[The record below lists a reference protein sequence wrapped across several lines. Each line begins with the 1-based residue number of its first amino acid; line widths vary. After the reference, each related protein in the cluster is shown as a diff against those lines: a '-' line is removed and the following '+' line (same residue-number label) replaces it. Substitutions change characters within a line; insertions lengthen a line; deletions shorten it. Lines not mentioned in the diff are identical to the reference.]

1 MRRVPPI
8 GQRVRPR
15 YSRRALVAGAVQA
28 TVGLSFAA
36 PGAADAP
43 AHAMTAVLLTLSD
56 LHAPYRRLPSLL
68 AALRAAAALAPGPVA
83 VLVNG
88 DVFERGNVAALRSG
102 GAPDWA
108 FLSALA
114 ALGPLVVN
122 IGNHETALI
131 DDLAAVVARLRA
143 LGAMPIGGPEDAR
156 TGRPFAPAVATLD
169 LGGMRVA
176 VLGLPTADPMVYRP
190 AARALMRFPD
200 PAAQAAAGVGPAA
213 EGADALLVASHAGVA
228 ADRAILP
235 LLPPGAFLLGGHDHL
250 AFAEPSLGA
259 ARYAHLGYGGTAFG
273 VLTFMRGTAPAFAVV
288 EVPEDAPADPPL
300 AALVAATLAEH
311 LTSEDRAV
319 VATLPAALAL
329 PQAAALAAAAARAA
343 AGADAALL
351 NHTSFGAG
359 LPAGPVTRYDFD
371 AFLRFDD
378 AICVAEM
385 EGAALARVL
394 ARANQHDGAALSA
407 RTGDYLHATALAP
420 EPGRLYRVAV
430 NGWVAGRA
438 AAYLGAEAVAFTMLE
453 GKRLRPATL
462 AALAG

>member
-1 MRRVPPI
+1 MRRVPPF
-8 GQRVRPR
+8 GQKVRPR
-15 YSRRALVAGAVQA
+15 FSRRALVAGAVRA
-28 TVGLSFAA
+28 TVGLSLAA
-36 PGAADAP
+36 PGASAARASP
-43 AHAMTAVLLTLSD
+43 ATATLLALSD
-56 LHAPYRRLPSLL
+56 LHAPYRRLPTLL
-68 AALRAAAALAPGPVA
+68 AALRAAADSAPGPVA
-83 VLVNG
+83 VLING

-143 LGAMPIGGPEDAR
+143 LGALPIGGPEDAR
-156 TGRPFAPAVATLD
+156 TGRPFAPSVATLD
-169 LGGMRVA
+169 LGALRIA
-176 VLGLPTADPMVYRP
+176 VLGLPAADPMVYRP

-200 PAAQAAAGVGPAA
+200 PAALAQAGIGPAA
-213 EGADALLVASHAGVA
+213 AGADALVVASHAGVA

-250 AFAEPSLGA
+250 AFAEPGQGA
-259 ARYAHLGYGGTAFG
+259 ARYAHLGYGGSAFG
-273 VLTFMRGTAPAFAVV
+273 VLTFARDAAPAFALA
-288 EVPEDAPADPPL
+288 EVPEDAHADPTL

-311 LTSEDRAV
+311 LTPEDRAV
-319 VATLPAALAL
+319 VATLPAALPL
-329 PQAAALAAAAARAA
+329 PRAAALAAEAARRA

-378 AICVAEM
+378 AICAGEM

-394 ARANQHDGAALSA
+394 ARANQHDGAPLAA
-407 RTGDYLHATALAP
+407 RTGDYLHATPLAP
-420 EPGRLYRVAV
+420 ERGRLYRVAV
-430 NGWVAGRA
+430 NGWVAGKA
-438 AAYLGAEAVAFTMLE
+438 SAYLGDEAVAFTTLE
-453 GKRLRPATL
+453 GKRLRPETA